1 MSQTDIILARLLEL
15 HPNKLIDLKLDR
27 VEFLLAR
34 LGHPEK
40 NLPPVIHVAGTNGKG
55 STIAH
60 MRAFLE
66 EAGNRV
72 HVYNSPHLVRF
83 NERIRLAG
91 QLVTS
96 KALNKALQTCEQV
109 NDGRPITYFE
119 ITTVAAFL
127 LFSQVEADF
136 LLLEVGLGGR
146 FDATN
151 VIPNPFGTLITPIS
165 IDHVEF
171 LGADIRNIA
180 REKAGIIKSGAP
192 LVVGTQPDEVKE
204 VIEKEAAKLGVQAIF
219 ADQDFMGF
227 AEHNRMTYQDEKG
240 LLDLPLSALEGEF
253 QVQNAALAIAA
264 VRYFDL
270 PVDEHQIE
278 LGLSRVDWPARLM
291 RLSKGALVD
300 LLAFDQQLW
309 LDGGH
314 NVAGGAVLAYAM
326 REMSGRDRRPLVLI
340 LGAYAN
346 KDMAGYLQK
355 FDPGKTRIFTVPL
368 KNERASWD
376 HRDLA
381 DMAQNLGFPATAMS
395 NVKEAIIA
403 SNQIRRARIVIC
415 GSLHLAGEVLAQN
428 KTPPG

>member
-1 MSQTDIILARLLEL
+1 MSETDLILARLLRL

-27 VEFLLAR
+27 VERLLEK

-60 MRAFLE
+60 LRAFLE
-66 EAGNRV
+66 EAGKKV

-91 QLVTS
+91 KLVSSETLNQ
-96 KALNKALQTCEQV
+96 ALRTCERV
-109 NDGRPITYFE
+109 NDAQPITYFE

-127 LFSQVEADF
+127 LFNQVRADY

-151 VIPNPFGTLITPIS
+151 VIPDPFGTIITPVS

-171 LGADIRNIA
+171 LGADIENIA
-180 REKAGIIKSGAP
+180 REKAGIIKSGVP
-192 LVVGTQPDEVKE
+192 LVVGSQPDEVKA
-204 VIEKEAAKLGVQAIF
+204 VIEAEATKLGVTALF
-219 ADQDFMGF
+219 ADQDFMGLG
-227 AEHNRMTYQDEKG
+227 ERGRMTYQDENG

-253 QVQNAALAIAA
+253 QIQNAALAIAA
-264 VRYFDL
+264 VRYFEL
-270 PVDEHQIE
+270 PVNDHQIE
-278 LGLSRVDWPARLM
+278 IGLGCVDWPGRLM
-291 RLSKGALVD
+291 HLKKGELVEM
-300 LLAFDQQLW
+300 LAPNQQLW

-314 NVAGGAVLAYAM
+314 NVAGGAVLAHAL
-326 REMSGRDRRPLVLI
+326 RLMSQRDRRPLVLV
-340 LGAYAN
+340 LGAYTN

-355 FDPGKTRIFTVPL
+355 FDPGKTRIFTLPL
-368 KNERASWD
+368 QGERASWD
-376 HRDLA
+376 SFELA
-381 DMAQNLGFPATAMS
+381 ELAQKLGFAASPVE
-395 NVKEAIIA
+395 NVQAAIAA
-403 SNQIRRARIVIC
+403 SSRINNARLVVC

-428 KTPPG
+428 KTPPD